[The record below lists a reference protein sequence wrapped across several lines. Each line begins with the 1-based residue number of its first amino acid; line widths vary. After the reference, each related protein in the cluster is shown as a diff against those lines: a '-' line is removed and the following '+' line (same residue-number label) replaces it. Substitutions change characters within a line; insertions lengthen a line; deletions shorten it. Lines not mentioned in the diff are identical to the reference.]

1 MRLYDGIRVLA
12 VTGTIAATAAPAAHA
27 TQAMQMSGGVPASA
41 AAPAVAQQSDGSP
54 DWVLIGAGAGA
65 IVLIGGVAGSRR
77 AIRRVPQSHGL
88 N

>member
-1 MRLYDGIRVLA
+1 MRLSDGVRVLA

-27 TQAMQMSGGVPASA
+27 TQPMQPSGGVPTT
-41 AAPAVAQQSDGSP
+41 APAVSQQSDSSP

-65 IVLIGGVAGSRR
+65 VALIGGVAGSRR
-77 AIRRVPQSHGL
+77 VIRRAPHSHSL